1 MGDALKRLASL
12 SAAINA
18 CGTTNGGTALCCA
31 SSRQFDAFH
40 PPKFLLAHRSRC
52 SLEGNHAGCRNN
64 RTTSESMSLVSKWRS
79 QSWARSV
86 ALARYRTGKGSRAS
100 QILFLNGLLPSIV
113 GEDLLLRE
121 TRPWSGNGGR
131 GEFSQHSRDDRRKG
145 GAESRATREVHF
157 SEDRR
162 KG

>member
-1 MGDALKRLASL
+1 MGDALKS
-12 SAAINA
+12 A

-31 SSRQFDAFH
+31 STRQFDAFH

-52 SLEGNHAGCRNN
+52 SLEGDHAGCRNN
-64 RTTSESMSLVSKWRS
+64 RTTFRIDVALVSKWRS

-113 GEDLLLRE
+113 GKDLLLRE
-121 TRPWSGNGGR
+121 TRPWSGSGGR